1 MKLIGST
8 KSKITQNKNDE
19 NVPRLEITEVV
30 LIHYN
35 VVNNSYQQNSRVLY
49 TFVPNKWFCQLLNIS
64 PKTFMF
70 LKTFDSENIDAW
82 FTNQNCKLVEIE
94 DKTIITLVI
103 NQSIKM
109 TRYSVQPR
117 NRFLSFAKNMCKNIG
132 KITSK
137 SLNNKYSR
145 KLIDHA
151 KQSARDVVKICS
163 KIVIQ
168 KNSGS
173 DW

>member
-1 MKLIGST
+1 
-8 KSKITQNKNDE
+8 
-19 NVPRLEITEVV
+19 
-30 LIHYN
+30 
-35 VVNNSYQQNSRVLY
+35 
-49 TFVPNKWFCQLLNIS
+49 
-64 PKTFMF
+64 MF

-137 SLNNKYSR
+137 SLNNKYS
-145 KLIDHA
+145 
-151 KQSARDVVKICS
+151 
-163 KIVIQ
+163 
-168 KNSGS
+168 
-173 DW
+173 